1 MIANQIGYYS
11 LILGLLI
18 SVLICGVSIKDFN
31 NNNKQISQNTLSL
44 SFLQLVF
51 VIVSFL
57 SLILS
62 FINSDFSNETVF
74 NNSHTTKPLF
84 YKISGAWGNH
94 EGSLLLWLLV
104 LTLFIFIF
112 LIKSREQPKKYRILT
127 LLFQQVII
135 IGFFLFV
142 LMTSNPFNYLFPI
155 PLEGLGLNPILQ
167 DPALAIHPPI
177 LYLGYVGTSIIFS
190 SSLAAV
196 TQNYIS
202 KEWGKHIK
210 KWILVSWIF
219 LTIGIMLGSIWAY
232 YELGWGGFWFWDPVE
247 NVSLMPWL
255 TLTALL
261 HCIVVLER
269 KATLTSWVV
278 ILSITTFTLS
288 MCGTFLVRSGILNSV
303 HTFANDPA
311 RGIFI
316 LIFLF
321 VLITL
326 SLGIFF
332 FFHKENNKSSNN
344 LFWLSR
350 ETSILINNW
359 FMMYFLSVIL
369 IGTVYPIFLD
379 VISSE
384 KISVGPPFYQKLI
397 VPFLIPFL
405 LFMSLGPRLKWI
417 KSKIENKKSLI
428 ITFIISVMLTFFI
441 IKNLTT
447 DLLFY
452 TVLISA
458 AFFLFFTTLKEL
470 FIKKFNNVSQTVAH
484 FGFSLLILSILFNS
498 ILSSEI
504 ITNIKIGEKYN
515 YSKGEIFF
523 KKIEERKESNF
534 NSIIAYFEIK
544 DENGK
549 IIELKPEIRV
559 YNQPIIITSEADIRT
574 TLLEDKFLV
583 MNLVKG
589 NEYFNI
595 RYQVKPFMVWI
606 WISVLILSF
615 GGLISVLKKDMKNK
629 FNLFII
635 ITFLSFCFVIFYK
648 GLNAPNTYAPKISG
662 KKHIPIFKAKDF
674 NSSLYLNSKK
684 IFEEDIFYIVNIWA
698 SWCVPCREST
708 PLLME
713 LSKNQSVKLIGINYR
728 DNLNNAKDFINKF
741 GNPYSQV
748 IIDNDGVHS
757 IEFGAYGVP
766 RNFYN

>member
-1 MIANQIGYYS
+1 MLANQIGYYS
-11 LILGLLI
+11 LILGLLL
-18 SVLICGVSIKDFN
+18 SVLLCGVSIKDFN
-31 NNNKQISQNTLSL
+31 KTNKQINQNILSL

-57 SLILS
+57 SLIVS

-84 YKISGAWGNH
+84 YKISGTWGNH

-104 LTLFIFIF
+104 LTLFIFLF

-127 LLFQQVII
+127 LLFQQIII

-155 PLEGLGLNPILQ
+155 PNEGLGLNPILQ

-196 TQNYIS
+196 TQNYVT
-202 KEWGKHIK
+202 KEWGQHIK
-210 KWILVSWIF
+210 KWVLVSWIF

-269 KATLTSWVV
+269 RASLTSWVV

-321 VLITL
+321 ALIVL

-332 FFHKENNKSSNN
+332 IFHKENNKSSNN
-344 LFWLSR
+344 FFWLSR

-359 FMMYFLSVIL
+359 FMMYFLAVVL

-384 KISVGPPFYQKLI
+384 KISVGPPFYHKLI

-417 KSKIENKKSLI
+417 KSKIENKNSLI

-441 IKNLTT
+441 IKNLTA

-470 FIKKFNNVSQTVAH
+470 FIKKFNNISQTVSH

-504 ITNIKIGEKYN
+504 ITNIKIGERYDYN
-515 YSKGEIFF
+515 KGEIFF

-534 NSIIAYFEIK
+534 NSIIASFEIK
-544 DENGK
+544 DKNGK
-549 IIELKPEIRV
+549 TIELKPEIRI

-606 WISVLILSF
+606 WISVLLLSL
-615 GGLISVLKKDMKNK
+615 GGLMS
-629 FNLFII
+629 LF
-635 ITFLSFCFVIFYK
+635 K
-648 GLNAPNTYAPKISG
+648 
-662 KKHIPIFKAKDF
+662 
-674 NSSLYLNSKK
+674 
-684 IFEEDIFYIVNIWA
+684 
-698 SWCVPCREST
+698 RE
-708 PLLME
+708 
-713 LSKNQSVKLIGINYR
+713 I
-728 DNLNNAKDFINKF
+728 
-741 GNPYSQV
+741 
-748 IIDNDGVHS
+748 
-757 IEFGAYGVP
+757 
-766 RNFYN
+766 

>member
-1 MIANQIGYYS
+1 MLANQIGYYS
-11 LILGLLI
+11 LILGLLL
-18 SVLICGVSIKDFN
+18 SVLLCGVSIKDFN
-31 NNNKQISQNTLSL
+31 NTNKQINQNILSL

-51 VIVSFL
+51 VIVSFF
-57 SLILS
+57 SLIIS

-84 YKISGAWGNH
+84 YKISGTWGNH

-104 LTLFIFIF
+104 LTLFIFLF

-127 LLFQQVII
+127 LLFQQIII

-155 PLEGLGLNPILQ
+155 PNEGLGLNPILQ

-202 KEWGKHIK
+202 KQWGQHVK
-210 KWILVSWIF
+210 KWVLVSWIF

-261 HCIVVLER
+261 HCVVVLEKR
-269 KATLTSWVV
+269 AELTSWVV

-316 LIFLF
+316 LVFLF
-321 VLITL
+321 ALIVL
-326 SLGIFF
+326 SVGIFF
-332 FFHKENNKSSNN
+332 IFHKENNKSSNN
-344 LFWLSR
+344 FFWLSR

-359 FMMYFLSVIL
+359 FMMYFLSVVL

-417 KSKIENKKSLI
+417 KSKIENKNSLI

-470 FIKKFNNVSQTVAH
+470 FTKKFNNISQNISH
-484 FGFSLLILSILFNS
+484 FGFSLLILSILFNN

-504 ITNIKIGEKYN
+504 ITNIKIGERYDYN
-515 YSKGEIFF
+515 KGEIFF

-534 NSIIAYFEIK
+534 KSIIASFEIK
-544 DENGK
+544 DKNEK
-549 IIELKPEIRV
+549 IIELKPEIRI
-559 YNQPIIITSEADIRT
+559 YNQPVTITSEADIKT

-595 RYQVKPFMVWI
+595 RYQIKPFMAWI
-606 WISVLILSF
+606 WISVLLLSL
-615 GGLISVLKKDMKNK
+615 GGLMS
-629 FNLFII
+629 LF
-635 ITFLSFCFVIFYK
+635 K
-648 GLNAPNTYAPKISG
+648 RKI
-662 KKHIPIFKAKDF
+662 
-674 NSSLYLNSKK
+674 
-684 IFEEDIFYIVNIWA
+684 
-698 SWCVPCREST
+698 
-708 PLLME
+708 
-713 LSKNQSVKLIGINYR
+713 
-728 DNLNNAKDFINKF
+728 
-741 GNPYSQV
+741 
-748 IIDNDGVHS
+748 
-757 IEFGAYGVP
+757 
-766 RNFYN
+766 

>member
-11 LILGLLI
+11 LILGLLL
-18 SVLICGVSIKDFN
+18 SVLLCGVSIKDFN
-31 NNNKQISQNTLSL
+31 NTHKQINQNVLSL

-51 VIVSFL
+51 VIISFL
-57 SLILS
+57 SLIIS

-84 YKISGAWGNH
+84 YKISGTWGNH

-104 LTLFIFIF
+104 LTLFIFLF

-127 LLFQQVII
+127 LLFQQIII

-155 PLEGLGLNPILQ
+155 PNEGLGLNPILQ

-196 TQNYIS
+196 TQNYVS
-202 KEWGKHIK
+202 KQWGQHIK
-210 KWILVSWIF
+210 KWVLISWIF
-219 LTIGIMLGSIWAY
+219 LTLGIMLGSIWAY

-269 KATLTSWVV
+269 RAALTSWVV

-321 VLITL
+321 ALIVL
-326 SLGIFF
+326 SVGIFF
-332 FFHKENNKSSNN
+332 IFHKENNKSSNN
-344 LFWLSR
+344 FFWLSK

-359 FMMYFLSVIL
+359 FMMYFLSVVL

-417 KSKIENKKSLI
+417 KSKIENKNSLI
-428 ITFIISVMLTFFI
+428 ITFVISVVLTFFI

-470 FIKKFNNVSQTVAH
+470 FIRKFNNISQTVSH
-484 FGFSLLILSILFNS
+484 LGFSLLILSILFNG

-504 ITNIKIGEKYN
+504 ITNIKIGERYN
-515 YSKGEIFF
+515 YNKGEIFF
-523 KKIEERKESNF
+523 KNVEERKESNF
-534 NSIIAYFEIK
+534 KSIIASFEIK
-544 DENGK
+544 DKNGK
-549 IIELKPEIRV
+549 TIELKPEIRI
-559 YNQPIIITSEADIRT
+559 YNQPVIITSEADIRT

-595 RYQVKPFMVWI
+595 RYQIKPFMVWI
-606 WISVLILSF
+606 WISVLLLSL
-615 GGLISVLKKDMKNK
+615 GGLMS
-629 FNLFII
+629 LF
-635 ITFLSFCFVIFYK
+635 K
-648 GLNAPNTYAPKISG
+648 RKI
-662 KKHIPIFKAKDF
+662 
-674 NSSLYLNSKK
+674 
-684 IFEEDIFYIVNIWA
+684 
-698 SWCVPCREST
+698 
-708 PLLME
+708 
-713 LSKNQSVKLIGINYR
+713 
-728 DNLNNAKDFINKF
+728 
-741 GNPYSQV
+741 
-748 IIDNDGVHS
+748 
-757 IEFGAYGVP
+757 
-766 RNFYN
+766 